1 MGLMKKF
8 HATIVKARKEKLTV
22 HVLDYPYR
30 EKAPRNIIKA
40 AEKAQ
45 NGVDILTVKQYKKF
59 VEMDLNEVPHGNK
72 MQVKYMEL
80 YRDFCVFIYEMKMR
94 PCDVVKLNVSDIKGN
109 NIIYWATKKKNYI
122 NESSSFVV
130 APLTKTAKAIIEKYR
145 GKSSKG
151 YVFPFAMNEYDWD
164 FKDAVSFNK
173 WNNRKQATQERIN
186 VFLRKVADI
195 FGVNKLTIYTFRHS
209 TFTHKIVSG
218 ANLMQLA
225 KEGGTSVSMLE
236 HHYFNHIKH

>member
-1 MGLMKKF
+1 
-8 HATIVKARKEKLTV
+8 
-22 HVLDYPYR
+22 
-30 EKAPRNIIKA
+30 
-40 AEKAQ
+40 
-45 NGVDILTVKQYKKF
+45 
-59 VEMDLNEVPHGNK
+59 MDLNEVPHGNK

-130 APLTKTAKAIIEKYR
+130 APLTKTSKAIIEKYR

-164 FKDAVSFNK
+164 FKDAASFNK

-195 FGVNKLTIYTFRHS
+195 FGVSKLTIYTFRHS